1 VDKRSRV
8 TPFAAHA
15 AGVVGHES
23 LCFVE
28 PGEAGLGVHNPPRR
42 EAAEVRSGVIGE
54 LVDDGL
60 EVSQVEPY
68 RFAVA
73 AEHRPEGIGSC
84 VAGHE
89 SVISKTRLSGADV

>member
-1 VDKRSRV
+1 
-8 TPFAAHA
+8 
-15 AGVVGHES
+15 
-23 LCFVE
+23 
-28 PGEAGLGVHNPPRR
+28 
-42 EAAEVRSGVIGE
+42 VIGE

>member
-1 VDKRSRV
+1 MRLVSWGTRASASSSQERLASAC
-8 TPFAAHA
+8 TT
-15 AGVVGHES
+15 
-23 LCFVE
+23 
-28 PGEAGLGVHNPPRR
+28 PPRR
-42 EAAEVRSGVIGE
+42 EAAEVRSGMIGE